1 MVFMRPIC
9 NTAWVSRAYNFAAQK
24 KTFSSGLPVVWL
36 LVLAVFS
43 PCLYAQNNSPTMSV
57 GLPVAFAVS
66 APLRDLASVPGSEG
80 YVLPAEDPIAIPG
93 FYRGALGLAV
103 DPVEQSSPGGQS
115 NISIGLNLQGVG
127 ATDCNCGELRSDANL
142 AVGDTQVVQWVNVQ
156 FAVYD
161 KQTGAQELAPTLGN
175 ALFQS
180 LGGPCSEANDGD
192 PITLFDKVN
201 HRWLMT
207 QNDFTARNEYQGPH
221 VACVA
226 VSTSPDATG
235 SYYLYEYLLGSD
247 FPDYPHWGIWPDGY
261 YQAQNNGSFGE
272 DNTVGALVCA
282 YNSAKLI
289 VGDPT
294 AEKICFQLTP
304 RDHGLLPG
312 DVDSATPPPAAQDE
326 FFVGSYNIDQTY
338 NHIYLYS
345 MHPDFADPSMSTFS
359 GADLANPITVPV
371 YVPYCPSPFQPAC
384 IPQEGTD
391 VKLGSL
397 GDRLMYRLAYWNDA
411 VPPNAVPPPAQHWY
425 VSHVT
430 TASGGQ
436 AGERW
441 YEFRAPQRKSTIS
454 DVSLYQSGTFAPDA
468 NYRWM
473 GSVAQDKMGDIG
485 LGYSVASSTMW
496 NSIALTGRVPGDPL
510 GQMEAE
516 TIAVAGTGN
525 SGPYS
530 SWGDYSSMA
539 LDADGCTFW
548 YAQQYSTASG
558 TMNWQTRLISFR
570 FNGCQ

>member
-1 MVFMRPIC
+1 MRRLC
-9 NTAWVSRAYNFAAQK
+9 NTACISTAGISTAQTK
-24 KTFSSGLPVVWL
+24 VFSSRLLFAGLF
-36 LVLAVFS
+36 VLGLIV
-43 PCLYAQNNSPTMSV
+43 PCLLAQDSAPKMSV
-57 GLPVAFAVS
+57 GRPVAFAVS
-66 APLRDLASVPGSEG
+66 PPLRELAGGQVSKG
-80 YVLPAEDPIAIPG
+80 YVLPTEDPVAIPG
-93 FYRGALGLAV
+93 FYFGNIFPSAA

-127 ATDCNCGELRSDANL
+127 AMDCNCGELRSDANA
-142 AVGDTQVVQWVNVQ
+142 AVGDTQVVEWVNVQ

-161 KQTGAQELAPTLGN
+161 KQSGAQELAPTFGN
-175 ALFQS
+175 ALWQS
-180 LGGPCSEANDGD
+180 LGGPCAETNDGD
-192 PITLFDKVN
+192 PIAQFDKVN

-207 QNDFTARNEYQGPH
+207 QNDFAARNEYQGPH
-221 VACVA
+221 VACIA
-226 VSTSPDATG
+226 VSTTADATG

-272 DNTVGALVCA
+272 DNSVGALVCA

-289 VGDPT
+289 VCNPT

-312 DVDSATPPPAAQDE
+312 DVDSATPPPADQDE
-326 FFVGSYNIDQTY
+326 FFVGSYDIDQTN

-345 MHPDFADPSMSTFS
+345 MHPDFANPGLSTFS
-359 GADLANPITVPV
+359 GGDLGNPITVPV
-371 YVPYCPSPFQPAC
+371 YVPFCPSPFQPAC
-384 IPQEGTD
+384 IPQQGTD

-411 VPPNAVPPPAQHWY
+411 VPPNAVPQPAQHWY

-441 YEFRAPQRKSTIS
+441 YEFRAPMRTATIS
-454 DVSLYQSGTFAPDA
+454 DVSLYQSGTYAPDG

-473 GSVAQDKMGDIG
+473 GSIAQDKMGDIA
-485 LGYSVASSTMW
+485 LGYSVASSTLW
-496 NSIALTGRVPGDPL
+496 NSIGLTGRVPTDPL

-516 TIAVAGTGN
+516 TIAIAGTGS

-539 LDADGCTFW
+539 IDADGCTFW
-548 YAQQYSTASG
+548 YAQQYSTIPES
-558 TMNWQTRLISFR
+558 MMWQTRLVSFR
-570 FNGCQ
+570 FNGCR